1 MRASALALPLGV
13 LFVFAGCEAGPI
25 DGPEDGI
32 GFGEAGDL
40 DEGQLEG
47 DGDNDH
53 GDDDGEESGGSTSC
67 QAIVETLEIT
77 DATERA
83 SVDCVE
89 EVTGDL
95 KIGPTT
101 SLKDLQWLTKLR
113 HVGGTLYVVGNL
125 GLESLSGLE
134 QLEDVDWIHL
144 RRNEE
149 LAELGGLAGLGYV
162 DRITITDNDSLV
174 DLDGFPEGLSPS
186 LLEVS
191 NNDGLLTLSG
201 LPVFLSPGDG
211 PFEIEVEDN
220 PALADLHGLSDCCS
234 QQQVALTVTQNPT
247 LDDLEGLEG
256 FDRIQTLR
264 LHDNVGL
271 HDFGGLSNVT
281 DIDTLIVDFDRC
293 LADNTPTM
301 VNFAGA
307 DSLARVGFLQV
318 EWVSS
323 LTSFVGLAE
332 LSDTDKLFVRNN
344 DLLPWSAVLDLA
356 DDTGPMT
363 TDLCGGV
370 GGPECVNEP
379 CPRL

>member
-1 MRASALALPLGV
+1 MLALPLGV
-13 LFVFAGCEAGPI
+13 LLVFAGCEAGPI

-47 DGDNDH
+47 DGDNDQGH
-53 GDDDGEESGGSTSC
+53 DDNGEESGGSTSC

-220 PALADLHGLSDCCS
+220 PVLADLHGLSDCCS

-344 DLLPWSAVLDLA
+344 ELLPWSAVLDLA